1 VNLPGGFMAKKKEH
15 KYSHQLVTG
24 LSFGITS
31 GVITALGMIVGLY
44 SATYSK
50 LAVVA
55 GTITMAIAD
64 GLADGA
70 GQHMS
75 EESEIEDGKSKHTEK
90 EVWLTTLFT
99 FLSVCGSILSFIP
112 FFLIFPLKTAI
123 FVGIG
128 WGMIL
133 LVIFNY
139 ILARNKNENAF
150 IVIGEHL
157 ALAVFVIVVS
167 YYVGILIGIFV
178 K

>member
-1 VNLPGGFMAKKKEH
+1 MAKKIRQGH
-15 KYSHQLVTG
+15 SHQLVTG
-24 LSFGITS
+24 ISFGLTS

-44 SATYSK
+44 SATYSR

-75 EESEIEDGKSKHTEK
+75 EEAEIEQGKAKHTQREI
-90 EVWLTTLFT
+90 WLTTLFT

-123 FVGIG
+123 FVGLG
-128 WGMIL
+128 WGIL
-133 LVIFNY
+133 LLVVFNY
-139 ILARNKNENAF
+139 LMAKARKENAF
-150 IVIGEHL
+150 IVIVEHV

-167 YYVGILIGIFV
+167 YFVGILIGMLV
-178 K
+178 G

>member
-1 VNLPGGFMAKKKEH
+1 MAKKIKH
-15 KYSHQLVTG
+15 RYSHQLVTG
-24 LSFGITS
+24 VSFGITS

-70 GQHMS
+70 GQHIS
-75 EESEIEDGKSKHTEK
+75 EEAEIEKGEAKHTQK
-90 EVWLTTLFT
+90 EIWLTTLFT

-112 FFLIFPLKTAI
+112 FFLIFPMKIAI

-128 WGMIL
+128 WGMLL
-133 LVIFNY
+133 LVVFNY
-139 ILARNKNENAF
+139 MMAKTKKENAF
-150 IVIGEHL
+150 VVIAEHV
-157 ALAVFVIVVS
+157 ALAAFVIVVS
-167 YYVGILIGIFV
+167 YFVGDLIGKLIR
-178 K
+178 